1 MMKLKS
7 LEIRALRGVRD
18 WEIPFNGKSLV
29 LWGENASGKS
39 SVVDALEFLFRG
51 AITHLTGTRGISLR
65 QHAPHVDLGRDAMK
79 VSASFDPGAIGVSRS
94 ISSEPTVPP
103 TLKDLWDAAS
113 SGAFILR
120 RSQLLEFIH
129 ADPADRFRAIA
140 SMIGAEHLDEIELAM
155 MHCRDHFEGERLAQ
169 ESERERIAGRLQEL
183 IGKGPAIEVVNREVL
198 ALGLS
203 AIPSLE
209 AVPSEVQE
217 WVRSAKQSDQER
229 VASLQKLRTS
239 AEQGSVPSD
248 LAEQLLGYQDVYS
261 RLLSEREK
269 LDLLYE
275 ADFLQQGERLIEAS
289 GLAQCPLCEQPI
301 DPQETLA
308 RIRARRQVVQA
319 LSEEVSKLRRQQAM
333 LLSSLRTLE
342 QRVCSLEQASA
353 VIPLKDRPVVR
364 EIVEK
369 FRTRCTDAVRAI
381 ESSTALSSEC
391 DVRPLV
397 DGIPGYEALRS
408 RLIKDADDEQQAL
421 ALTDRDRAI
430 LSLAQ
435 KANDVTTLSTQ
446 LEEQKSK
453 VNQAQELQQRAQY
466 VFDTFV
472 GCKKAE
478 ISRIYRAIQADVQK
492 FYDILHPGEPHKDFQ
507 LVLAEGR
514 RASTELRI
522 NAFGQPDEDPRAF
535 TSEGHLDSLGLCIF
549 LAFVN
554 HFGAACPLVVLD
566 DVIMSIDSGHR
577 GRVAELLLIE
587 FWNWQL
593 IITTH
598 DEIWFEELTRHQRA
612 YRAEGRFLNLRIHRW
627 SLAEG
632 PVVFPYK
639 PRWERIQSK
648 LNEAD
653 KTGAANDGR
662 QFLEWILMEI
672 CTSTGA
678 HGPIRGDRRYTI
690 SDLQEPARARLRNLL
705 PAMSSEIDQLF
716 QEIVAA
722 GAPGNLLSHENPN
735 AQSISISEIGRF
747 CEAVKALVDW
757 YQCDCCGR
765 TPLYLQATREIHCPN
780 PRCKSPKR
788 WATQ

>member
-1 MMKLKS
+1 MKLKS
-7 LEIRALRGVRD
+7 LEIKAVRGVRD
-18 WEIPFNGKSLV
+18 CEILFNGKSLV

-51 AITHLTGTRGISLR
+51 TIAHLAGTRGISLR

-79 VSASFDPGAIGVSRS
+79 VSALFDPGAIGVSRS
-94 ISSEPTVPP
+94 IPSEPTVPP
-103 TLKDLWDAAS
+103 ILKDLWDAAS
-113 SGAFILR
+113 SAAFILR
-120 RSQLLEFIH
+120 RSHLLEFIH

-155 MHCRDHFEGERLAQ
+155 MRCRDSFEGKRSAQ
-169 ESERERIAGRLQEL
+169 QSERGRIAGRLQEL
-183 IGKGPAIEVVNREVL
+183 TGEGSAIDVLNREVS

-203 AIPSLE
+203 PLSSLD
-209 AVPSEVQE
+209 AVPSKVQE
-217 WVRSAKQSDQER
+217 WLRSAKQSDQQI
-229 VASLQKLRTS
+229 VASLQELKTS
-239 AEQGSVPSD
+239 SEQASVPPD
-248 LAEQLLGYQDVYS
+248 LQKQLVEYQELHS
-261 RLLSEREK
+261 KLLSDREK
-269 LDLLYE
+269 LDRLAEAELLE
-275 ADFLQQGERLIEAS
+275 QGERLIQTS
-289 GLAQCPLCEQPI
+289 LSPRCPLCEQLI
-301 DPQETLA
+301 DPQETLT
-308 RIRARRQVVQA
+308 RIRVRRQVLQA
-319 LSEEVSKLRRQQAM
+319 LSEEVASLRQKQAM
-333 LLSSLRTLE
+333 LLNSLKALE
-342 QRVCSLEQASA
+342 QRALNMEQVSA
-353 VIPLKDRPVVR
+353 VRPPKDWRRVR
-364 EIVEK
+364 KAVEE
-369 FRTRCTDAVRAI
+369 FRSECSAAARVI
-381 ESSTALSSEC
+381 ESSTGFTSEC
-391 DVRPLV
+391 NVQPLV
-397 DGIPGYEALRS
+397 DGIPEYEAVRAKLV
-408 RLIKDADDEQQAL
+408 KHAEDEQQAL

-435 KANDVTTLSTQ
+435 KANDVATLISQ
-446 LEEQKSK
+446 LEEQRNRVK
-453 VNQAQELQQRAQY
+453 QAHELQKRAQY

-472 GCKKAE
+472 RCKKAE
-478 ISRIYRAIQADVQK
+478 ISRIYHAIQTDVQK

-549 LAFVN
+549 LAFVKQ
-554 HFGAACPLVVLD
+554 FEMACPLLVLD

-577 GRVAELLLIE
+577 GRVAELLLTE
-587 FWNWQL
+587 FRDWQL

-612 YRAEGRFLNLRIHRW
+612 YGAEGRFLNLRIHRW

-672 CTSTGA
+672 CTSIGA
-678 HGPIRGDRRYTI
+678 RCAIRRDGRYMV
-690 SDLQEPARARLRNLL
+690 SDLQEPARARLRDLL
-705 PAMSSEIDQLF
+705 PAMNSEIDQLF
-716 QEIVAA
+716 QKIVAT

-735 AQSISISEIGRF
+735 AESMSIPEIGQF

-757 YQCDCCGR
+757 YQCDSCDR
-765 TPLYLQATREIHCPN
+765 TPVYLQAAREICCPN

-788 WATQ
+788 WATE